1 MEHLYTILA
10 EFRGSTH
17 ISQIEADTPAVA
29 VQRWS
34 ERESLGKQGFPAGAR
49 SEVRKQLSAGDLPV
63 PVSGHKNVWC
73 ISGTRRD
80 DLILIH
86 VVLTCSP

>member
-1 MEHLYTILA
+1 MGHLYTIFA
-10 EFRGSTH
+10 EFRGGTH
-17 ISQIEADTPAVA
+17 ISQVEADTPAAA

-34 ERESLGKQGFPAGAR
+34 EKEFLGKEDFPAGAR
-49 SEVRKQLSAGDLPV
+49 PEVRKQLSAGDLPV

-73 ISGTRRD
+73 LSGTRRN